1 MNSFLNIKYLTNIGL
16 SRKINED
23 SLLIGETPINLQ
35 SFDIERSIDI
45 SLITKTF
52 FVVADGMGGHG
63 KGEIAS
69 GIAIHTLLDENIN
82 IIDETDVNKILYKAK
97 KNLDN
102 YVVKHPEALN
112 LGTVVAGVYVKEDSA
127 IIFNCGDS
135 RVYKY
140 DGMFCEQLSHDHSQ
154 LQQLKDNGIEQ
165 LKNIN
170 RNIVTSAL
178 IGNPSEPD
186 LEIYTKTISLKN
198 NDQYLICSDGV
209 WECMSIEEME
219 NCLSNNKL
227 SIQCLYNKVIEAG
240 AKDNFSVIVLKVCI
254 DE

>member
-1 MNSFLNIKYLTNIGL
+1 MNTFLNIKYLTNIGL

-23 SLLIGETPINLQ
+23 SLLIGERPINLE

-45 SLITKTF
+45 SLTTKTF

-69 GIAIHTLLDENIN
+69 GIAIQTFLDEDID
-82 IIDETDVNKILYKAK
+82 IIDETDVNKVIYRAK

-102 YVVKHPEALN
+102 YVLKHPEALN
-112 LGTVVAGVYVKEDSA
+112 LGTVIAGIYIKDGSA
-127 IIFNCGDS
+127 IVFNCGDS

-140 DGMFCEQLSHDHSQ
+140 DGMFCEQLSYDHSQ
-154 LQQLKDNGIEQ
+154 LQQLKDNGIDQ

-170 RNIVTSAL
+170 RNVVTSAL

-186 LEIYTKTISLKN
+186 LEIYTKTIALKN
-198 NDQYLICSDGV
+198 NDKYLICSDGL
-209 WECMSIEEME
+209 WECMSIEEIE
-219 NCLSNNKL
+219 NCLSNNEL
-227 SIQCLYNKVIEAG
+227 SIQCLYNKVMKAG
-240 AKDNFSVIVLKVCI
+240 ANDNFSVIVLKVRI